1 MALMGH
7 LNNML
12 KAAYTSWNVVF
23 PFTNFMRDFQEAT
36 ITQSIKSGT
45 GLKVMANY
53 KASFPAIVRHIRG
66 KVDMNNEMDRNL
78 EDFYNFGGATGYT
91 HTKTIEEIES
101 DVNKAVKRMVSEGTL
116 TGSLGNVGHNVVS
129 AIESWNRV
137 FEDATRFSV
146 YLSSLAAGNTKEDA
160 ASDAKEASV
169 NFNRKGKG
177 SKAWDAYFAFFNVA
191 LQSLQKNF
199 RLAKDFPAKFA
210 GVAASFVMLGFLE
223 ALMNALTDDDQD
235 PDSSYYNIN
244 PYMRQNYLLI
254 PNLPKLISGQG
265 KGNKYLSIPL
275 PQFWRGFKSV
285 GAIAFD
291 IARKKMSVKTGIME
305 GLSNF
310 GNSLLPVDIGGFW
323 KSGEFSWAPIVP
335 TIFKPV
341 VEVMEN
347 RNYMGYSIKNE
358 PFTKEQAKY
367 LANAGL
373 GKNNVNPAAK
383 FLTDMLFRWGGGE
396 NKYKY
401 YYDEEQGKNR
411 KVPGV
416 MDLNPSTLEHLFKG
430 YTGGTGGVFSDLI
443 TTVSQ
448 AVDPDKAIDYKNVP
462 FVNKFIRK
470 IPEAKWNVISKYYNL
485 RDDEKIGITVEKD
498 ALKTAEQTGDF
509 SKVNAMYGNEYL
521 QNYKEI
527 FGMYEKELDDA
538 AKEKKFDFVE
548 GSNRSIDLMESCI
561 KDINNLKKQY
571 GKK

>member
-1 MALMGH
+1 
-7 LNNML
+7 
-12 KAAYTSWNVVF
+12 
-23 PFTNFMRDFQEAT
+23 
-36 ITQSIKSGT
+36 
-45 GLKVMANY
+45 
-53 KASFPAIVRHIRG
+53 
-66 KVDMNNEMDRNL
+66 
-78 EDFYNFGGATGYT
+78 
-91 HTKTIEEIES
+91 
-101 DVNKAVKRMVSEGTL
+101 
-116 TGSLGNVGHNVVS
+116 
-129 AIESWNRV
+129 
-137 FEDATRFSV
+137 
-146 YLSSLAAGNTKEDA
+146 
-160 ASDAKEASV
+160 
-169 NFNRKGKG
+169 
-177 SKAWDAYFAFFNVA
+177 
-191 LQSLQKNF
+191 
-199 RLAKDFPAKFA
+199 
-210 GVAASFVMLGFLE
+210 
-223 ALMNALTDDDQD
+223 
-235 PDSSYYNIN
+235 
-244 PYMRQNYLLI
+244 
-254 PNLPKLISGQG
+254 
-265 KGNKYLSIPL
+265 
-275 PQFWRGFKSV
+275 
-285 GAIAFD
+285 
-291 IARKKMSVKTGIME
+291 
-305 GLSNF
+305 
-310 GNSLLPVDIGGFW
+310 
-323 KSGEFSWAPIVP
+323 
-335 TIFKPV
+335 
-341 VEVMEN
+341 
-347 RNYMGYSIKNE
+347 MGYSIKNE

-561 KDINNLKKQY
+561 KDINDLKKQY

>member
-1 MALMGH
+1 
-7 LNNML
+7 
-12 KAAYTSWNVVF
+12 
-23 PFTNFMRDFQEAT
+23 
-36 ITQSIKSGT
+36 
-45 GLKVMANY
+45 
-53 KASFPAIVRHIRG
+53 
-66 KVDMNNEMDRNL
+66 
-78 EDFYNFGGATGYT
+78 
-91 HTKTIEEIES
+91 
-101 DVNKAVKRMVSEGTL
+101 L

-146 YLSSLAAGNTKEDA
+146 YLSSLSAGNTKEDA

-199 RLAKDFPAKFA
+199 KLAKDFPTKFA

-310 GNSLLPVDIGGFW
+310 GNSLLPIDVGGFW
-323 KSGEFSWAPIVP
+323 KSGEFSIAPLVP
-335 TIFKPV
+335 TIAKPV
-341 VEVMEN
+341 VEVLEN

-358 PFTKEQAKY
+358 PFTRDQKKY

-411 KVPGV
+411 KVPGI
-416 MDLNPSTLEHLFKG
+416 MDINPSTLEHLFKG
-430 YTGGTGGVFSDLI
+430 YTGGSGGVLSDLI

-448 AVDPDKAIDYKNVP
+448 VVDPDKAIDYKNVP
-462 FVNKFIRK
+462 FLNKFVRK
-470 IPEAKWNVISKYYNL
+470 TPEAKWNVISEYYNL
-485 RDDEKIGITVEKD
+485 RDDEKIGLTVEKD
-498 ALKTAEQTGDF
+498 ALKTARETGDW
-509 SKVNAMYGNEYL
+509 SKANAIYGNEYL
-521 QNYKEI
+521 MRYAEI
-527 FGMYEKELDDA
+527 FKYHEKELDDA
-538 AKEKKFDFVE
+538 AKEKKYDIVE
-548 GSNRSIDLMESCI
+548 GSLHAIQIMEQCVN
-561 KDINNLKKQY
+561 DIEKLKKEY
-571 GKK
+571 NKK